1 MTYRNG
7 PELPVL
13 TFNPI
18 STVSDASSSNSD
30 TKHILFDVYGTFQ
43 KTFAKKH
50 AVTAVVGFNQEEYK
64 YDYVK
69 ANRKELISSSLPTI
83 NLATGDMNM
92 SQSITTWALRGAFAR
107 LGYIYND
114 KYIFE
119 FNGRYDGT
127 SRFPKNDRFVFNP
140 SVSLGWVISREKFF
154 EPLTG
159 VVSFLKLRGSYGSL
173 GNQDVDA
180 YAYLATMG
188 SGKISQILDKQ
199 QPVYVGAPGLVA
211 GNLTWEKVTTTN
223 LALDANFFDN
233 RLSITGEVYV
243 RRTKDML
250 TPGVTLP
257 SVLGTDVPKQNAAD
271 LKTEGWELTVGW
283 KDQFK
288 LAGKPFYYDVN
299 FNLADSR
306 AYITK
311 YENPK
316 GLLGDYYVGKE
327 IGEIWGVETLG
338 FFTSEEDIKN
348 HADQSWCTSY
358 PGTVLWHRVT

>member
-1 MTYRNG
+1 M
-7 PELPVL
+7 
-13 TFNPI
+13 
-18 STVSDASSSNSD
+18 
-30 TKHILFDVYGTFQ
+30 
-43 KTFAKKH
+43 
-50 AVTAVVGFNQEEYK
+50 
-64 YDYVK
+64 
-69 ANRKELISSSLPTI
+69 
-83 NLATGDMNM
+83 
-92 SQSITTWALRGAFAR
+92 
-107 LGYIYND
+107 GYIYND

-250 TPGVTLP
+250 TLELRFQVF
-257 SVLGTDVPKQNAAD
+257 
-271 LKTEGWELTVGW
+271 WEPTCPNRM
-283 KDQFK
+283 Q
-288 LAGKPFYYDVN
+288 P
-299 FNLADSR
+299 
-306 AYITK
+306 I
-311 YENPK
+311 
-316 GLLGDYYVGKE
+316 
-327 IGEIWGVETLG
+327 
-338 FFTSEEDIKN
+338 
-348 HADQSWCTSY
+348 
-358 PGTVLWHRVT
+358 

>member
-1 MTYRNG
+1 M
-7 PELPVL
+7 
-13 TFNPI
+13 
-18 STVSDASSSNSD
+18 
-30 TKHILFDVYGTFQ
+30 
-43 KTFAKKH
+43 
-50 AVTAVVGFNQEEYK
+50 
-64 YDYVK
+64 
-69 ANRKELISSSLPTI
+69 
-83 NLATGDMNM
+83 
-92 SQSITTWALRGAFAR
+92 
-107 LGYIYND
+107 
-114 KYIFE
+114 
-119 FNGRYDGT
+119 
-127 SRFPKNDRFVFNP
+127 
-140 SVSLGWVISREKFF
+140 GWVISREKFF
-154 EPLTG
+154 EPLSD

-188 SGKISQILDKQ
+188 SGKISQILEKQ

-223 LALDANFFDN
+223 IALDANFFNN

-250 TPGVTLP
+250 TAGVTLP

-311 YENPK
+311 
-316 GLLGDYYVGKE
+316 
-327 IGEIWGVETLG
+327 
-338 FFTSEEDIKN
+338 
-348 HADQSWCTSY
+348 
-358 PGTVLWHRVT
+358 